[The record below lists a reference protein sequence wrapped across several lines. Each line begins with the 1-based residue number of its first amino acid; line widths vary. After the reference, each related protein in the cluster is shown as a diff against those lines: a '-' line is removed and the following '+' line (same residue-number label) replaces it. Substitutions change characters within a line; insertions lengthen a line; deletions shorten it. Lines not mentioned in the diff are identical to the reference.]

1 MLAAAAILEH
11 SWADA
16 AARPPL
22 AKLLMASVLS
32 CSVVDRCGLR
42 RLESGGHFDY

>member
-1 MLAAAAILEH
+1 MLEQ

-16 AARPPL
+16 AARWLL
-22 AKLLMASVLS
+22 AKLLMASVLNYF
-32 CSVVDRCGLR
+32 VVDMCGLK